1 MNAPTHTPGTD
12 PEPDRPVRALADDYV
27 HRYAEVNPLIA
38 TWLGLPVG
46 EDQMPDLS
54 PAGREAH
61 DGLAR
66 DTLGKLT
73 AAERAGADAGGLADV
88 ERRCGRLLR
97 ERLEADLSTSDNEE
111 YLRELV
117 NVFGLQ
123 ERVQEIFALMP
134 AESADDW
141 GSVARRMRRVPA
153 ALTGFRETL
162 EQAAARG
169 SFKAAPRQ
177 VRLLAGQLD
186 RWLADAGGRGWHAGF
201 TEAAQVPP
209 VLRAELDAAAAE
221 AGAGTAALRDWL
233 RTGYLPRVEGSP
245 DGIGADR
252 YRAWARFWT
261 GADLDLTETYRWGWA
276 TYQDLWAQL
285 GREAVQVLPGGT
297 PLAAMRHLDEYG
309 EAVDGTEAI
318 RVRLQQ
324 VMDEAI
330 HDLNGTVFDLA
341 QPLHTVEARI
351 APDGA
356 GAPYYTPP
364 SQGFA
369 RPGRTWLPTNGQ
381 TRFPIWQLLSTWYHE
396 GVPGHHLQLGQWV
409 HIADR
414 LSLYQTSVGGIDAC
428 TEGWALY
435 AERLMDELGYF
446 RTPGDRIGYL
456 DRQLLR
462 AIRVVLDIGLHLN
475 LPVPADSPTG
485 AGQRWT
491 PELARE
497 FLGAHSGQP
506 PAALDAEID
515 RYLGLPGQAIS
526 YALGERAWLDGRAA
540 AQAAHQARGASFN
553 AKSWH
558 MAALSLG
565 SLGLRDLTDELA
577 AC

>member
-1 MNAPTHTPGTD
+1 VNAPTHRHGTD
-12 PEPDRPVRALADDYV
+12 PGLGRPVRDLADRYG
-27 HRYAEVNPLIA
+27 HRLAALDPLIA

-46 EDQMPDLS
+46 EDRLPDLS
-54 PAGREAH
+54 PAGRVARDE
-61 DGLAR
+61 LSR
-66 DTLGKLT
+66 DTLAEL
-73 AAERAGADAGGLADV
+73 AEAERAAAGAGRLPDI

-97 ERLEADLSTSDNEE
+97 ERLEADLSTSEDEE
-111 YLRELV
+111 HLRELV

-134 AESADDW
+134 AESADNW
-141 GSVARRMRRVPA
+141 AAVAHRMRQVPA
-153 ALTGFRETL
+153 ALAGFRETL
-162 EQAAARG
+162 EQAASRG
-169 SFKAAPRQ
+169 RFTAAPRQ
-177 VRLLAGQLD
+177 VRLLAEQLD
-186 RWLADAGGRGWHAGF
+186 RWLAEAGGRGWYAAF
-201 TEAAQVPP
+201 TETAQVP
-209 VLRAELDAAAAE
+209 VALRAELDAAAAE
-221 AGAGTAALRDWL
+221 AAAGTADLRDWL
-233 RTGYLPRVEGSP
+233 RTGYLFRVEGSP

-261 GADLDLTETYRWGWA
+261 GADLDLAETYRWGWA

-285 GREAVQVLPGGT
+285 EQAAEQVLPGGT
-297 PLAAMRHLDEYG
+297 PLAAMRHLDEHG
-309 EAVDGTEAI
+309 EAVDGTEAV
-318 RVRLQQ
+318 RQRLQQ

-330 HDLNGTVFDLA
+330 HDLDGTAFELA
-341 QPLHTVEARI
+341 EPMRVVEARI
-351 APDGA
+351 APDGT

-381 TRFPIWQLLSTWYHE
+381 TRFPMWQLLSTWYHE
-396 GVPGHHLQLGQWV
+396 GVPGHHLHLGQWV
-409 HIADR
+409 YIADR

-462 AIRVVLDIGLHLN
+462 AVRVVLDIGLHLA
-475 LPVPADSPTG
+475 LPVPDDSPIG
-485 AGQRWT
+485 AGARWT
-491 PELARE
+491 PHLARE

-506 PAALDAEID
+506 PAALDAEIG

-526 YALGERAWLDGRAA
+526 YKLGERAWLDGRAA
-540 AQAAHQARGASFN
+540 AQAAHRARGTTFD

-565 SLGLRDLTDELA
+565 SLGLSDLTDELA

>member
-1 MNAPTHTPGTD
+1 MSELVDQTD
-12 PEPDRPVRALADDYV
+12 TDSARKPERPIRDLADRYV
-27 HRYAEVNPLIA
+27 HRLAAVNPLIA

-46 EDQMPDLS
+46 EDRLPDLS
-54 PAGREAH
+54 PAGRVAH
-61 DGLAR
+61 DELSRA
-66 DTLGKLT
+66 TLTELD
-73 AAERAGADAGGLADV
+73 AAERVAAGDLPAV

-97 ERLEADLSTSDNEE
+97 ERLEADLATSGDEE

-134 AESADDW
+134 VDSADNW
-141 GSVARRMRRVPA
+141 AAVAHRMRLLPA
-153 ALTGFRETL
+153 TLAGFRETL

-169 SFKAAPRQ
+169 SFTAAPRQ

-186 RWLADAGGRGWHAGF
+186 RWLAATDGRGWYAGF
-201 TEAAQVPP
+201 AEPAQVPAA
-209 VLRAELDAAAAE
+209 LRAALDTAAAE
-221 AGAGTAALRDWL
+221 AAAGTAALRDWL

-261 GADLDLTETYRWGWA
+261 GADLDLVETYRWGWA
-276 TYQDLWAQL
+276 TYQDLRVQL
-285 GREAVQVLPGGT
+285 DKAAGEVLPGGT
-297 PLAAMRHLDEYG
+297 PAAAMRHLDEHG
-309 EAVDGTEAI
+309 EAVEGTEAI
-318 RVRLQQ
+318 RIRLQQ
-324 VMDEAI
+324 IMDEAI
-330 HDLNGTVFDLA
+330 RELNGTAFELA
-341 QPLHTVEARI
+341 PPLHVVEARI
-351 APDGA
+351 APAGT

-364 SQGFA
+364 SRDFA

-381 TRFPIWQLLSTWYHE
+381 TRFPLWQLLSTWYHE
-396 GVPGHHLQLGQWV
+396 GVPGHHLQHGQWV
-409 HIADR
+409 YVAGR
-414 LSLYQTSVGGIDAC
+414 LSLYQSSVGGIDAC
-428 TEGWALY
+428 GEGWALY

-462 AIRVVLDIGLHLN
+462 AIRVVLDIGLHLE
-475 LPVPADSPTG
+475 LPVPADSPMG

-491 PELARE
+491 PELARA
-497 FLGAHSGQP
+497 FLAAHSGQP
-506 PAALDAEID
+506 AAAVDAEID

-526 YALGERAWLDGRAA
+526 YKLGERAWLAGRAA
-540 AQAAHQARGASFN
+540 AQAAHRARGATFD

-565 SLGLRDLTDELA
+565 SLGLRDLTDELSRL
-577 AC
+577 